1 MTNNYRV
8 VKISGSIALLL
19 TLAGVLL
26 AVGGQFNFL
35 GNERT
40 PMVSQQPVQQN
51 GEKPKYSFYDEL
63 KKRKTEIDGGAGAQ
77 AAAARTMQTVR
88 TIPVKN
94 QSQNQTTDNS
104 PASVTNTTDTVR
116 YVVQVGA
123 FSKQADAEKVKQQ
136 VVALGYAGRVVKGTT
151 GGRKYLAQAG
161 PLVGRDRANAA
172 QRHLKNQGMP
182 TLIKRLK

>member
-1 MTNNYRV
+1 MMKNHKV
-8 VKISGSIALLL
+8 IKISGSVALLL
-19 TLAGVLL
+19 SLAGVLL

-40 PMVSQQPVQQN
+40 PTVMQKPTQRK

-63 KKRKTEIDGGAGAQ
+63 KKRKTEIDGSGAQ
-77 AAAARTMQTVR
+77 AAASRTLQAAQKRPLNQDKVNR
-88 TIPVKN
+88 KN
-94 QSQNQTTDNS
+94 DANHTDK
-104 PASVTNTTDTVR
+104 VQ

-123 FSKQADAEKVKQQ
+123 FTYEADARKVEKQ
-136 VVALGYAGRVVKGTT
+136 VVSLGYTGRVVRGTT
-151 GGRKYLAQAG
+151 GGRKFLTQVG
-161 PLVGRDRANAA
+161 PLIGRQQADAA

>member
-1 MTNNYRV
+1 MMKNHKV
-8 VKISGSIALLL
+8 IKISGSIALLL
-19 TLAGVLL
+19 TLIGVLL

-40 PMVSQQPVQQN
+40 PTVVQKPTQRS

-63 KKRKTEIDGGAGAQ
+63 KKRKTEIDGSGAQ
-77 AAAARTMQTVR
+77 AAASRTFQTAQK
-88 TIPVKN
+88 PSKDKN
-94 QSQNQTTDNS
+94 NANKNN
-104 PASVTNTTDTVR
+104 ASDPMDTVQ

-123 FSKQADAEKVKQQ
+123 FSKEADAKKVEQQ
-136 VVALGYAGRVVKGTT
+136 VVSLGYPGRVVRGTT
-151 GGRKYLAQAG
+151 GGRKFLAQVG
-161 PLVGRDRANAA
+161 PLTGRQKANAV